1 MAPAASEA
9 EGYFPRG
16 RSVLRRVHG
25 ERVVGRL
32 YGQRALLLQA
42 CHPLAF
48 AGLTANTQGHG
59 APFRRLVHTAKT
71 METVFFG
78 TRAEADRE
86 TARVRTMH
94 ARVRGS
100 IAEPAGP
107 HPAGSAYRADD
118 PEFLLWILACRAD
131 SAQAVYERFVRRLT
145 RAERE
150 RFWEDYLVLGEL
162 FGLERRHTPAG
173 YAAYRGYMAERLA
186 GDDLHLTDEARELG
200 RTVAFDLPLPR
211 HRQPALRAINHA
223 VAGLLPRPVRE
234 LYGIGW
240 SPAHELALEA
250 LALSLRGIRPLTPHD
265 LRRGSCADEYDLVA
279 RTEAERAKRAAKP
292 AGSRRAAKA
301 AAF

>member
-1 MAPAASEA
+1 MAPRASDA

-16 RSVLRRVHG
+16 ESVLRRVHG

-48 AGLTANTQGHG
+48 AGLTANTDGHA
-59 APFRRLVHTAKT
+59 APFRRLAHTAKT

-78 TRAEADRE
+78 TRTEADRQ
-86 TARVRTMH
+86 TARVRAMH

-100 IAEPAGP
+100 IDDPAGP
-107 HPAGSAYRADD
+107 HPAGSSYRADD
-118 PEFLLWILACRAD
+118 PEFLLWILACLAD
-131 SAQAVYERFVRRLT
+131 SGQAVYERFARRLT

-150 RFWEDYLVLGEL
+150 RFWDDYLLLGEL
-162 FGLERRHTPAG
+162 FGLDRRHAPPD

-186 GDDLHLTDEARELG
+186 SEDLHLTDEARKLG
-200 RTVAFDLPLPR
+200 RTVAFDLPLPL
-211 HRQPALRAINHA
+211 HRQPALLAINHA

-250 LALSLRGIRPLTPHD
+250 LALSLRRMRPLTPRD
-265 LRRGSCADEYDLVA
+265 VRRGPCAAEYDLVA
-279 RTEAERAKRAAKP
+279 RTEARRQ
-292 AGSRRAAKA
+292 AGTA
-301 AAF
+301 AAA

>member
-1 MAPAASEA
+1 MTPRASDA

-48 AGLTANTQGHG
+48 AGLTANTQGRD

-78 TRAEADRE
+78 TRSEADRQ
-86 TARVRTMH
+86 TARVRAMH
-94 ARVRGS
+94 TRVRGTLD
-100 IAEPAGP
+100 EPAGP

-118 PEFLLWILACRAD
+118 PEFLLWILACLAD
-131 SAQAVYERFVRRLT
+131 SAQAVYERFARRLT
-145 RAERE
+145 RVERE
-150 RFWEDYLVLGEL
+150 DFWQDYLVIGEL
-162 FGLERRHTPAG
+162 FGLDREHAPPT
-173 YAAYRGYMAERLA
+173 YAAYRGYLAERLA
-186 GDDLHLTDEARELG
+186 SDDLHLTDEARELG
-200 RTVAFDLPLPR
+200 RTVAFDLPLPL

-223 VAGLLPRPVRE
+223 VAGLLPRRVRE
-234 LYGIGW
+234 LYGIQW

-250 LALSLRGIRPLTPHD
+250 LALSSRRARPLTPKS
-265 LRRGSCADEYDLVA
+265 LRRGPCAAEYDLVA
-279 RTEAERAKRAAKP
+279 RTEAARLARAA
-292 AGSRRAAKA
+292 AA
-301 AAF
+301 

>member
-1 MAPAASEA
+1 M
-9 EGYFPRG
+9 
-16 RSVLRRVHG
+16 LRRVHG

-48 AGLTANTQGHG
+48 AGLTANTHGHD

-94 ARVRGS
+94 ARVRGT
-100 IAEPAGP
+100 IDEPAGP

-118 PEFLLWILACRAD
+118 PEFLLWILACLAD
-131 SAQAVYERFVRRLT
+131 SAQAVYERFVRRMT
-145 RAERE
+145 REERE
-150 RFWEDYLVLGEL
+150 AFWSDYLLLGEL
-162 FGLERRHTPAG
+162 FGLDRAHAPAT
-173 YAAYRGYMAERLA
+173 YAAFRGYMAERLA
-186 GDDLHLTDEARELG
+186 SEDLHLTGEARELG
-200 RTVAFDLPLPR
+200 RTVAFDLPLPLR
-211 HRQPALRAINHA
+211 RQPALLAINHA

-250 LALSLRGIRPLTPHD
+250 LALSLRRIRPLTPHD

-279 RTEAERAKRAAKP
+279 RTERARL
-292 AGSRRAAKA
+292 AKA
-301 AAF
+301 A

>member
-1 MAPAASEA
+1 MTPRASDA

-48 AGLTANTQGHG
+48 AGLTANTHGHD

-71 METVFFG
+71 MEKVYFG
-78 TRAEADRE
+78 TRSEADRE
-86 TARVRTMH
+86 TERVRRMH
-94 ARVRGS
+94 ARVRGT
-100 IAEPAGP
+100 IDEPAGP

-118 PEFLLWILACRAD
+118 PEFLLWILACLAD
-131 SAQAVYERFVRRLT
+131 SAQAVYERMARRMT
-145 RAERE
+145 RDERE
-150 RFWEDYLVLGEL
+150 DFWQDYLVVGEL
-162 FGLERRHTPAG
+162 FGLDRAHAPAT

-186 GDDLHLTDEARELG
+186 SHDLHLTEEARELG
-200 RTVAFDLPLPR
+200 RTVAFDLPLPLR
-211 HRQPALRAINHA
+211 RQPALLAINHA
-223 VAGLLPRPVRE
+223 VAGLLPRRVRE

-250 LALSLRGIRPLTPHD
+250 LALSLRRARPLTPKA

-279 RTEAERAKRAAKP
+279 RTEAARLARAA
-292 AGSRRAAKA
+292 A
-301 AAF
+301 

>member
-1 MAPAASEA
+1 MTPAASEA

-48 AGLTANTQGHG
+48 AGLTANTHGHD

-86 TARVRTMH
+86 TARVRAMH
-94 ARVRGS
+94 GRVRGA
-100 IAEPAGP
+100 IDEPAGP
-107 HPAGSAYRADD
+107 HPAGSTYRADD
-118 PEFLLWILACRAD
+118 PEFLLWILACLAD
-131 SAQAVYERFVRRLT
+131 SAQAVYERFARRLT
-145 RAERE
+145 REERE
-150 RFWEDYLVLGEL
+150 AFWQDYVLLGEL
-162 FGLERRHTPAG
+162 FGLDRRHAPAS

-186 GDDLHLTDEARELG
+186 SDDLHLTDEARELG
-200 RTVAFDLPLPR
+200 RTVAFDLPLPLR
-211 HRQPALRAINHA
+211 RQPALLAINHA
-223 VAGLLPRPVRE
+223 VAGLLPRPVRK

-250 LALSLRGIRPLTPHD
+250 LALSLRRMRPLTPHG
-265 LRRGSCADEYDLVA
+265 LRRGSCADEYELVA
-279 RTEAERAKRAAKP
+279 RTEAARL
-292 AGSRRAAKA
+292 AKA
-301 AAF
+301 A

>member
-1 MAPAASEA
+1 MTPRASDA

-16 RSVLRRVHG
+16 ESVLRRVHG
-25 ERVVGRL
+25 ERAVGRL
-32 YGQRALLLQA
+32 YGQRALLIQA

-48 AGLTANTQGHG
+48 AGLTANTHGHA

-71 METVFFG
+71 METIFFG

-86 TARVRTMH
+86 TARVRLMH
-94 ARVRGS
+94 TRVRGT
-100 IAEPAGP
+100 IGEPAGP

-118 PEFLLWILACRAD
+118 PEFLLWILACLAD
-131 SAQAVYERFVRRLT
+131 SAQAVYERLVRRLS

-150 RFWEDYLVLGEL
+150 RFWQDYLLLGEL
-162 FGLERRHTPAG
+162 FGLERRHAPAS

-186 GDDLHLTDEARELG
+186 SDDLHLTPEARELG
-200 RTVAFDLPLPR
+200 RTVAFDLPLPLR
-211 HRQPALRAINHA
+211 RQPALLVINHA

-250 LALSLRGIRPLTPHD
+250 FALSLRGLRPITPHD
-265 LRRGSCADEYDLVA
+265 LRRGSCVEEYDLVA
-279 RTEAERAKRAAKP
+279 RTEA
-292 AGSRRAAKA
+292 RRQA
-301 AAF
+301 AAAA

>member
-1 MAPAASEA
+1 MTPPASEA

-16 RSVLRRVHG
+16 RSMLRRVHG
-25 ERVVGRL
+25 ERAVGRI

-48 AGLTANTQGHG
+48 AGLTANTQGRD

-86 TARVRTMH
+86 TARVRAMH
-94 ARVRGS
+94 ARVRGT
-100 IAEPAGP
+100 IDEPAGR

-118 PEFLLWILACRAD
+118 PEFLLWILACLAD
-131 SAQAVYERFVRRLT
+131 SAQAVYERLVRRMT
-145 RAERE
+145 AAERE
-150 RFWEDYLVLGEL
+150 GFWADYVLLGEL
-162 FGLERRHTPAG
+162 FGLERQHTPAT

-186 GDDLHLTDEARELG
+186 SDDLALTDEARELG
-200 RTVAFDLPLPR
+200 RTVAFDLPLPLSR
-211 HRQPALRAINHA
+211 RPGLLAINHA
-223 VAGLLPRPVRE
+223 VAGLLPPRVRE

-250 LALSLRGIRPLTPHD
+250 LALSLRGLRPLTPRE

-279 RTEAERAKRAAKP
+279 RTERARL
-292 AGSRRAAKA
+292 AKA
-301 AAF
+301 A